1 MLKGVSTQQVGPK
14 FVDLQELE
22 AKNNTATAEPPCQF
36 SQMEHISHLGEADL
50 NSQSKETFSI

>member
-36 SQMEHISHLGEADL
+36 SQMEHISHLGEAD
-50 NSQSKETFSI
+50 